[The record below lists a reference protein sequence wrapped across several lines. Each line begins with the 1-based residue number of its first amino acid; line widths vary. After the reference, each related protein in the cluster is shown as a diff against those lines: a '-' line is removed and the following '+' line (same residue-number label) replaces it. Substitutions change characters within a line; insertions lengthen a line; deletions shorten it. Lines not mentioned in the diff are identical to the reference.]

1 MLKALIASDFVTKY
15 VPWGAANNEEY
26 YKLSDCFCWFW
37 LHFKEEKAVTERD
50 YWMNHMKE
58 SEITSWR
65 GIAFEEV
72 CLLHIQQ
79 IKMALQIAGVTSQES
94 SLIVSGDN
102 DTDGMQIDLL
112 IDRADDVVNVC
123 EMKYSKSN
131 YAITKSYAEK
141 LQKRIDALEH
151 AQPDK
156 KFYLTFVTVKPIE
169 RNIHSDMVKS
179 AITAEELFTV

>member
-1 MLKALIASDFVTKY
+1 LLIR
-15 VPWGAANNEEY
+15 
-26 YKLSDCFCWFW
+26 KL
-37 LHFKEEKAVTERD
+37 
-50 YWMNHMKE
+50 
-58 SEITSWR
+58 
-65 GIAFEEV
+65 
-72 CLLHIQQ
+72 
-79 IKMALQIAGVTSQES
+79 VTSQES

>member
-1 MLKALIASDFVTKY
+1 M
-15 VPWGAANNEEY
+15 
-26 YKLSDCFCWFW
+26 
-37 LHFKEEKAVTERD
+37 TERD
-50 YWMNHMKE
+50 YWMHHMKE

-94 SLIVSGDN
+94 SLVVSGD
-102 DTDGMQIDLL
+102 DDADGMQIDLL

-131 YAITKSYAEK
+131 YAITKSYADK
-141 LQKRIDALEH
+141 LQKRIDALER

-156 KFYLTFVTVKPIE
+156 KFHLTFVTVSPIE
-169 RNIHSDMVKS
+169 RNAHSDMVKS
-179 AITAEELFTV
+179 AVTADELFK

>member
-1 MLKALIASDFVTKY
+1 
-15 VPWGAANNEEY
+15 
-26 YKLSDCFCWFW
+26 
-37 LHFKEEKAVTERD
+37 
-50 YWMNHMKE
+50 MKE

-72 CLLHIQQ
+72 CLQHVQQ

-94 SLIVSGDN
+94 SLVVSGD
-102 DTDGMQIDLL
+102 DETDGMQIDLL

-123 EMKYSKSN
+123 EMKYTKSN

-141 LQKRIDALEH
+141 LQKRIDILEQT
-151 AQPDK
+151 QPNK
-156 KFYLTFVTVKPIE
+156 KYHLTFVTVNPIE

-179 AITAEELFTV
+179 AITAEELFK